1 VLYSI
6 HVLGACP
13 VVDGCVLH
21 VSVCWLAMHMLC
33 MTYMLLMMHMLYV
46 KQLCKLQQLPING
59 P

>member
-1 VLYSI
+1 
-6 HVLGACP
+6 VLGACP